1 MALPRI
7 FQKWIQNVLA
17 HTARESLAKIHC
29 CALWRAQRAKILPKY
44 APRPATTEGAVTRP
58 ATLPLA
64 AYTTVD
70 LSLVT
75 RASVLHLMLCSESA
89 WLMVPLACTVHSMA
103 FHHSLRRMLASA
115 QLHVCGAVVPCFV
128 QSTAL
133 YLTPCSQL
141 LNTSETRE
149 AEAQSK

>member
-1 MALPRI
+1 MDPKCVGTHSARKSCQNPLLCSMAR
-7 FQKWIQNVLA
+7 A
-17 HTARESLAKIHC
+17 ARENSAEIC
-29 CALWRAQRAKILPKY
+29 
-44 APRPATTEGAVTRP
+44 ATTGNNRRRSHT
-58 ATLPLA
+58 TGNLA
-64 AYTTVD
+64 ASGLHNCGPVARHSRLTF
-70 LSLVT
+70 
-75 RASVLHLMLCSESA
+75 ASHAVQSA

-141 LNTSETRE
+141 LNASETRE